1 MATETL
7 LTLKAKSPEDKSV
20 TTSLRYVNPEAADAI
35 LKEYA
40 QTLNALTQNT
50 YVSLTKVTKEE
61 IF

>member
-7 LTLKAKSPEDKSV
+7 LTLKTKDPEDRSV
-20 TTSLRYVNPEAADAI
+20 TTSIRYINPEAQDAV